1 LADKYIAKLVVWPHS
16 TTPQVQCGPSDQFVT
31 IPAQTMRQ
39 ANHIADLLVDAIR
52 TNPYVWTCKVT
63 EIREA
68 GHNESPRLEP
78 GDSEAVYAYQ
88 REVIAKVERDARQ
101 AATSQAEKAA
111 MRREDQLKLDIE
123 RLTFAVRMLMPDSAH
138 TEESLRMAWE
148 SHRRLQM
155 EQFEAV

>member
-1 LADKYIAKLVVWPHS
+1 
-16 TTPQVQCGPSDQFVT
+16 
-31 IPAQTMRQ
+31 
-39 ANHIADLLVDAIR
+39 
-52 TNPYVWTCKVT
+52 
-63 EIREA
+63 
-68 GHNESPRLEP
+68 
-78 GDSEAVYAYQ
+78 
-88 REVIAKVERDARQ
+88 
-101 AATSQAEKAA
+101 